1 MKTDR
6 NQPAYPCMP
15 TQDNLGRVVALIP
28 GFTKY
33 EEVLLRILCSKE
45 QSGAYNS
52 LSSESLFRDSMNLA
66 DIFFDKLNSVK
77 DEPNTTPIIKI

>member
-1 MKTDR
+1 MKTHPD
-6 NQPAYPCMP
+6 QPAYPCMP

-33 EEVLLRILCSKE
+33 EEVLLRIICAKE
-45 QSGAYNS
+45 QSNAYNS
-52 LSSESLFRDSMNLA
+52 LSNEALFRDSMKLA

-77 DEPNTTPIIKI
+77 DDSASTPIIKI

>member
-1 MKTDR
+1 MKTHPE
-6 NQPAYPCMP
+6 QPAYPCMP
-15 TQDNLGRVVALIP
+15 SQDNLGRVVALIP

-52 LSSESLFRDSMNLA
+52 VSNESLFRDSMKLA
-66 DIFFDKLNSVK
+66 DIFFDKINSVK
-77 DEPNTTPIIKI
+77 DDSATTPIIKI